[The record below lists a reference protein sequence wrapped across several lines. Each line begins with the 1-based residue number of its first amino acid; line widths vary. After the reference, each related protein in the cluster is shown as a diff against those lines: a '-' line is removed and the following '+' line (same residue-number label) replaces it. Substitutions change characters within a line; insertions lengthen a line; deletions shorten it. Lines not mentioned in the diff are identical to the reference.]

1 MKTRILAI
9 APYQGLKEMINEAIS
24 DRDDLEMTIRIGDL
38 ANGLEI
44 VRSYDLDDFDIII
57 SRGGTAKMISAN
69 ITIPV
74 VEIEISVY
82 DILRAIKLAEN
93 YSNRF
98 AIIGYPAGII
108 TGITYGLN
116 PLFAVPLMKNGAATE
131 SILFFRYAFAVL
143 LLGLFLLLRK
153 QSFRVSGK
161 QIGVLFVLGLL
172 YTSSSIFLFDA
183 YEYIA
188 SGLATTLV
196 FLYPVLVAI
205 IMVFLKVVPSWPVW
219 LAIAATFGGVLIM
232 TQSDGSQ
239 TINPIGVL
247 LSIAS
252 ALVYALFIV
261 IINRSKAI
269 AGISNSLLT
278 FYALMVGAIVFIGK
292 ILSSDTAITAGI
304 TTGADWLNLV
314 GLALLPTIVSTATLA
329 IASRNIGATKASV
342 LGVFEPITAII
353 VGTLMFGE
361 PLTTNIIVGISIAM
375 VAVTFMITVTKR

>member
-1 MKTRILAI
+1 MK
-9 APYQGLKEMINEAIS
+9 
-24 DRDDLEMTIRIGDL
+24 
-38 ANGLEI
+38 
-44 VRSYDLDDFDIII
+44 
-57 SRGGTAKMISAN
+57 
-69 ITIPV
+69 
-74 VEIEISVY
+74 
-82 DILRAIKLAEN
+82 KLSKN
-93 YSNRF
+93 

-269 AGISNSLLT
+269 SGISNSLLT

-304 TTGADWLNLV
+304 TTEADWLNLV

>member
-1 MKTRILAI
+1 MK
-9 APYQGLKEMINEAIS
+9 
-24 DRDDLEMTIRIGDL
+24 
-38 ANGLEI
+38 
-44 VRSYDLDDFDIII
+44 
-57 SRGGTAKMISAN
+57 
-69 ITIPV
+69 
-74 VEIEISVY
+74 
-82 DILRAIKLAEN
+82 KLSKN
-93 YSNRF
+93 

-131 SILFFRYAFAVL
+131 SILFFRYIFAVA
-143 LLGLFLLLRK
+143 LLGLFLILRK
-153 QSFRVSGK
+153 QNFKISGK
-161 QIGVLFVLGLL
+161 QFGVLLALGLL
-172 YTSSSIFLFDA
+172 YTSSSVFLFEA

-205 IMVFLKVVPSWPVW
+205 IMVFLRVVPSWPVW
-219 LAIAATFGGVLIM
+219 FAIAATFGGVLIM

-261 IINRSKAI
+261 IINRSKVI

-278 FYALMVGAIVFIGK
+278 FYALTVGAIVFLGK
-292 ILSSDTAITAGI
+292 IFCSDTAITAGI

-342 LGVFEPITAII
+342 LGVFEPITAIV
-353 VGTLMFGE
+353 VGTVMFGE
-361 PLTTNIIVGISIAM
+361 PLTTNIIMGISIAI

>member
-1 MKTRILAI
+1 MK
-9 APYQGLKEMINEAIS
+9 
-24 DRDDLEMTIRIGDL
+24 
-38 ANGLEI
+38 
-44 VRSYDLDDFDIII
+44 
-57 SRGGTAKMISAN
+57 
-69 ITIPV
+69 
-74 VEIEISVY
+74 
-82 DILRAIKLAEN
+82 KLSKN
-93 YSNRF
+93 

-131 SILFFRYAFAVL
+131 SILFFRYFFAVL
-143 LLGLFLLLRK
+143 LLGLFMILRK
-153 QSFRVSGK
+153 QSFRISGK
-161 QIGVLFVLGLL
+161 QVGALLALGLL

-219 LAIAATFGGVLIM
+219 LAIAATFAGVLIM
-232 TQSDGSQ
+232 TQSDGTQ

-247 LSIAS
+247 LSVGS

-261 IINRSKAI
+261 IINRNKAI
-269 AGISNSLLT
+269 ANISNTLLT
-278 FYALMVGAIVFIGK
+278 FYALTVGAFVFLVK
-292 ILSSDTAITAGI
+292 ILYSDTALTAGI
-304 TTGADWLNLV
+304 NTGSDWLSLI
-314 GLALLPTIVSTATLA
+314 GLAILPTIVSTATLA

-342 LGVFEPITAII
+342 LGVFEPITAIVI
-353 VGTLMFGE
+353 GTLVFGE

-375 VAVTFMITVTKR
+375 VAVTFMITMTKR

>member
-1 MKTRILAI
+1 MK
-9 APYQGLKEMINEAIS
+9 
-24 DRDDLEMTIRIGDL
+24 
-38 ANGLEI
+38 
-44 VRSYDLDDFDIII
+44 
-57 SRGGTAKMISAN
+57 
-69 ITIPV
+69 
-74 VEIEISVY
+74 
-82 DILRAIKLAEN
+82 KLSKN
-93 YSNRF
+93 

-131 SILFFRYAFAVL
+131 SILFFRYFFAVL
-143 LLGLFLLLRK
+143 LLGLFLMLRK
-153 QSFRVSGK
+153 QSFKVSGK
-161 QIGVLFVLGLL
+161 QIGVLFILGLL
-172 YTSSSIFLFDA
+172 YTSSSVFLFEA

-232 TQSDGSQ
+232 TQSDGTQ
-239 TINPIGVL
+239 TINPFGVL

-261 IINRSKAI
+261 IINRSKVI
-269 AGISNSLLT
+269 AGISNTLLT
-278 FYALMVGAIVFIGK
+278 FYALTVGAIVFVGK
-292 ILSSDTAITAGI
+292 IISSDTAITAGI
-304 TTGADWLNLV
+304 TTSADWLNLV

>member
-1 MKTRILAI
+1 MK
-9 APYQGLKEMINEAIS
+9 
-24 DRDDLEMTIRIGDL
+24 
-38 ANGLEI
+38 
-44 VRSYDLDDFDIII
+44 
-57 SRGGTAKMISAN
+57 
-69 ITIPV
+69 
-74 VEIEISVY
+74 
-82 DILRAIKLAEN
+82 KLSKN
-93 YSNRF
+93 

-269 AGISNSLLT
+269 ASISNSLLT

-292 ILSSDTAITAGI
+292 ILSSDTAIMAGI